1 MACDI
6 LISNFKVNALFDSGS
21 SHSFVSK
28 SLISKLEIMLV
39 CVNET
44 FNVMIPSSEEMS
56 SNLVVLKCPI
66 CLSNRTMLLYFV
78 VFPITSFEF
87 IIGMDLLS
95 KYSAAIEC

>member
-6 LISNFKVNALFDSGS
+6 VISNFKVNALFDSGS

-66 CLSNRTMLLYFV
+66 CLSNRLCFCTLLC
-78 VFPITSFEF
+78 FP
-87 IIGMDLLS
+87 
-95 KYSAAIEC
+95 